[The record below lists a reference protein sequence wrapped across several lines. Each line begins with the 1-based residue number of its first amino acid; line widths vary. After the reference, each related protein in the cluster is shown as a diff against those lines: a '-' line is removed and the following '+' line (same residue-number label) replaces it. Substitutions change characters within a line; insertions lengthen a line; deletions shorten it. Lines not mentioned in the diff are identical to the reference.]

1 MLRRNI
7 QGLTM
12 PNGELRVFRDK
23 EATVATKTDT
33 TQSSPF
39 GAVHNV
45 FANFDPAATWQQA
58 LAGATDRAHAWA
70 NECALIEAQ
79 MYARTRAALD
89 AWHQLALD
97 TIAYSEQLTAQT
109 RKAMFE
115 TMRGY
120 GGTAGGG
127 GAGSSSGSASGGGS
141 SATGSGATGSRATG
155 SGANGGAG
163 V

>member
-70 NECALIEAQ
+70 NECALIEVGCGHSEGLSPSWL
-79 MYARTRAALD
+79 ARR
-89 AWHQLALD
+89 
-97 TIAYSEQLTAQT
+97 SPP
-109 RKAMFE
+109 R
-115 TMRGY
+115 
-120 GGTAGGG
+120 
-127 GAGSSSGSASGGGS
+127 
-141 SATGSGATGSRATG
+141 
-155 SGANGGAG
+155 
-163 V
+163 